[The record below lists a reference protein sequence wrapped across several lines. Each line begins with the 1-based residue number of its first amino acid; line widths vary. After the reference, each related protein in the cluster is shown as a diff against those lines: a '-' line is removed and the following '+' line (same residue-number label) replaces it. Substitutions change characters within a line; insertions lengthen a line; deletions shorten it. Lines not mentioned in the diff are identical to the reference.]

1 MHELPQVP
9 RTLADYS
16 PMEALTPALDEVVTL
31 SLGDVRIHARV
42 DAVFPSRLELALD
55 DVPLRLRRA
64 TSVPGRVNGR
74 GGVKLAGLARLLPAT
89 STGTILAEFCHADS
103 AQELRRRWA
112 LAL

>member
-42 DAVFPSRLELALD
+42 DAVFPGRIELALD

-74 GGVKLAGLARLLPAT
+74 GVKLAGLARLLPAT
-89 STGTILAEFCHADS
+89 STGTVLAEFSHADS
-103 AQELRRRWA
+103 PQELRRRWA